1 MIHMRN
7 GLAYALTWS
16 NNYKINNI
24 FLEYTFERWML
35 NKTQSVL
42 FYLIFFLSSVDLV
55 KGVGILLKCIPPS
68 PFIILSHRLQRQAIS
83 SVYFIFFKLFM
94 KLFLPIEPLYQGNP
108 LVTLKNHQT
117 HCNDPWSSYF
127 YRRGIYR
134 RDIYRCTTLLHW
146 IIRVDRSIIIRVDR
160 STLLE

>member
-42 FYLIFFLSSVDLV
+42 FNLIFFPS
-55 KGVGILLKCIPPS
+55 ILLTRWKEWVYSWNVFPPPPS
-68 PFIILSHRLQRQAIS
+68 LFYHIDCKGWQFLLCIL
-83 SVYFIFFKLFM
+83 FFFKLFM

-108 LVTLKNHQT
+108 LVTLKNHQA

-127 YRRGIYR
+127 YRRDIYR
-134 RDIYRCTTLLHW
+134 RATLLHW